1 MIMQY
6 DRLLAVQYAHKW
18 AFHRNP
24 NYADFEEMG
33 GDCTNFVSQCVLAG
47 GGRMDPR
54 PIYGWYYYSLH
65 DRAPAWSGVEAFYRF
80 LTTPHKTGPTAVEIE
95 LEQAEP
101 GDVVQLVTAGARFH
115 HAAVIVETSPFPTLE
130 NTLVACHSFDSD
142 FRALST
148 YNIRKLRF
156 LHITAV

>member
-1 MIMQY
+1 
-6 DRLLAVQYAHKW
+6 
-18 AFHRNP
+18 
-24 NYADFEEMG
+24 
-33 GDCTNFVSQCVLAG
+33 
-47 GGRMDPR
+47 MDPR